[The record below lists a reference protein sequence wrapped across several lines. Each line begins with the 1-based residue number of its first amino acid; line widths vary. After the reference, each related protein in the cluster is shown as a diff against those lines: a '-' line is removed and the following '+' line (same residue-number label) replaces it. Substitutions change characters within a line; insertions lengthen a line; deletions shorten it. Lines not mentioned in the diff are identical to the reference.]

1 MILFYFQE
9 AFRIFRK
16 SSFATAIT
24 ITITTIA
31 VVLTTI
37 SIFLVFSANKFSD
50 QIKRSIEVNVYL
62 DDSLSVSEISNLEN
76 QIRNIPSIL
85 SIQFVDKEQAVKNFI
100 KETGQDFRTVLDD
113 NPLPNSFIVKFKP
126 QPLDENNIE
135 DLAGQ
140 IRKIKGVT
148 DVIYDYRTVLRILNL
163 LKSFEYVIYF
173 LSITLI
179 LLATYLVYSNN
190 KIQMYGNKNHYMTMK
205 LVGAKISTMKI
216 PIILNGIIIGIISSV
231 ICILLFNVIS
241 VLLTKFLININ
252 FNNQIKFIEII
263 IFIIGI
269 SLGFVGSFI
278 SSLKISQLLEE
289 K

>member
-1 MILFYFQE
+1 MIIFYFQE

-16 SSFATAIT
+16 SSLATAIT

-31 VVLTTI
+31 VILSTI

-62 DDSLSVSEISNLEN
+62 DDDLTQKDIDELKIEIQKITSVL
-76 QIRNIPSIL
+76 L
-85 SIQFVDKEQAVKNFI
+85 VQFVNKDQAVKNFV
-100 KETGQDFRTVLDD
+100 KETGQDFRSVIDE

-126 QPLDENNIE
+126 QPLDETNIE
-135 DLAGQ
+135 RLTDL
-140 IRKIKGVT
+140 IRRMKGVT
-148 DVIYDYRTVLRILNL
+148 DVIYDYKTVLRILNL

-190 KIQMYGNKNHYMTMK
+190 KIQMYGNRNHYLTMK
-205 LVGAKISTMKI
+205 LVGAQISTMKI
-216 PIILNGIIIGIISSV
+216 PLILNGIIIGIISSLICV
-231 ICILLFNVIS
+231 ILFNVIS
-241 VLLTKFLININ
+241 VLLTKVLINLN
-252 FNNQIKFIEII
+252 FTNPIKLTDLII
-263 IFIIGI
+263 LLIGI
-269 SLGFVGSFI
+269 ALGFVGSFI
-278 SSLKISQLLEE
+278 SSLKISQLIEE

>member
-1 MILFYFQE
+1 MIIFYFKE

-16 SSFATAIT
+16 SSLATAIT

-31 VVLTTI
+31 VILSTI

-62 DDSLSVSEISNLEN
+62 DDDSHQKDIDELQSEIQKITSVLSVE
-76 QIRNIPSIL
+76 
-85 SIQFVDKEQAVKNFI
+85 FVNKDQAVKNFI
-100 KETGQDFRTVLDD
+100 KETGQDFRSVIDE

-126 QPLDENNIE
+126 QPLDETNIE
-135 DLAGQ
+135 QLTDQ
-140 IRKIKGVT
+140 IRKMKGVT
-148 DVIYDYRTVLRILNL
+148 DVIYDYKTVLRILNL

-190 KIQMYGNKNHYMTMK
+190 KIQMYGNRNHYLTMK

-216 PIILNGIIIGIISSV
+216 PLILNGMIIGIISSLICV
-231 ICILLFNVIS
+231 ILFNVIS
-241 VLLTKFLININ
+241 VLLTKALIN
-252 FNNQIKFIEII
+252 FNFTNPIKLMDLFILL
-263 IFIIGI
+263 IGI
-269 SLGFVGSFI
+269 VLGFVGSFI
-278 SSLKISQLLEE
+278 SSLKIPQLLEE

>member
-1 MILFYFQE
+1 MIIFYFQE

-16 SSFATAIT
+16 SSLATAIT

-31 VVLTTI
+31 VILTTI

-50 QIKRSIEVNVYL
+50 KIKQSIEVNVYL
-62 DDSLSVSEISNLEN
+62 NENLSQSEIDNLKVEIQKITSVLSVA
-76 QIRNIPSIL
+76 
-85 SIQFVDKEQAVKNFI
+85 FVNKDQAVINFV
-100 KETGQDFRTVLDD
+100 KETGQDFRSVLDE
-113 NPLPNSFIVKFKP
+113 NPLPNSFVVKFKP
-126 QPLDENNIE
+126 QPLDETNIE
-135 DLAGQ
+135 QLTDQ
-140 IRKIKGVT
+140 IRKMKGVT

-190 KIQMYGNKNHYMTMK
+190 KIQMFGNRNHYLTMK
-205 LVGAKISTMKI
+205 LVGAQISTMKI
-216 PIILNGIIIGIISSV
+216 PLILNGIIIGIISSLICV
-231 ICILLFNVIS
+231 ILFNVIS
-241 VLLTKFLININ
+241 VLLTKVLINLN
-252 FNNQIKFIEII
+252 FTNQLKLMNII
-263 IFIIGI
+263 ILLIGLA
-269 SLGFVGSFI
+269 LGFIGSFI

>member
-1 MILFYFQE
+1 MIIFYFKE

-16 SSFATAIT
+16 SSLATAIT

-31 VVLTTI
+31 VILSTI
-37 SIFLVFSANKFSD
+37 SIFLVFSANTFSD

-62 DDSLSVSEISNLEN
+62 DDDLTQRNIDDLKSEIQKITSVLSVE
-76 QIRNIPSIL
+76 
-85 SIQFVDKEQAVKNFI
+85 FVNKDQAVKNFI
-100 KETGQDFRTVLDD
+100 KETGQDFRSVIDE

-126 QPLDENNIE
+126 QPLDETSIE
-135 DLAGQ
+135 RLTDQ
-140 IRKIKGVT
+140 IRQMKGIT
-148 DVIYDYRTVLRILNL
+148 DVIYDYKTVLKILNL

-190 KIQMYGNKNHYMTMK
+190 KIQMYGNRNHYLTMK

-216 PIILNGIIIGIISSV
+216 PLILNGIIIGVISSL
-231 ICILLFNVIS
+231 ICVVLFNVIS
-241 VLLTKFLININ
+241 VLLAKALIN
-252 FNNQIKFIEII
+252 FNFTNPIKLMNLFILL
-263 IFIIGI
+263 IGI
-269 SLGFVGSFI
+269 VLGFVGSFI

>member
-1 MILFYFQE
+1 MIIFYFQE

-16 SSFATAIT
+16 SSLTTAIT

-31 VVLTTI
+31 VILSTI

-62 DDSLSVSEISNLEN
+62 DDDLTQNDIDELKIEIQKITSVLSVE
-76 QIRNIPSIL
+76 
-85 SIQFVDKEQAVKNFI
+85 FVNKDQAVKNFV
-100 KETGQDFRTVLDD
+100 KETGQDFRSVIDE

-126 QPLDENNIE
+126 QPLDETNIE
-135 DLAGQ
+135 RLTDL
-140 IRKIKGVT
+140 IRRMKGVT
-148 DVIYDYRTVLRILNL
+148 DVIYDYKTVLRILNL

-190 KIQMYGNKNHYMTMK
+190 KIQMYGNRNHYLTMK
-205 LVGAKISTMKI
+205 LVGAQIRTMKI
-216 PIILNGIIIGIISSV
+216 PLILNGIIIGIISSLICV
-231 ICILLFNVIS
+231 ILFNVIS
-241 VLLTKFLININ
+241 VLLTKVLINLN
-252 FNNQIKFIEII
+252 FTNPIKLMDLII
-263 IFIIGI
+263 LLIGI
-269 SLGFVGSFI
+269 VLGFVGSFI
-278 SSLKISQLLEE
+278 SSLKISQLIEE

>member
-1 MILFYFQE
+1 MIIFYFQE

-16 SSFATAIT
+16 SSLATAIT

-31 VVLTTI
+31 VILTTI

-50 QIKRSIEVNVYL
+50 KIKKSIEVNVYL
-62 DDSLSVSEISNLEN
+62 NENLSQSEIDNLKVEIQKITSVLSVA
-76 QIRNIPSIL
+76 
-85 SIQFVDKEQAVKNFI
+85 FVNKDQAVINFV
-100 KETGQDFRTVLDD
+100 KETGQDFRSVLDE
-113 NPLPNSFIVKFKP
+113 NPLPNSFVVKFKP
-126 QPLDENNIE
+126 QPLDETNIE
-135 DLAGQ
+135 QLTDQ
-140 IRKIKGVT
+140 IRKMKGVT

-190 KIQMYGNKNHYMTMK
+190 KIQMFGNRNHYLTMK
-205 LVGAKISTMKI
+205 LVGAQISTMKI
-216 PIILNGIIIGIISSV
+216 PLILNGIIIGIISSLICV
-231 ICILLFNVIS
+231 ILFNVIS
-241 VLLTKFLININ
+241 VLLTKVLINLN
-252 FNNQIKFIEII
+252 FTNQLKLMNII
-263 IFIIGI
+263 ILLIGLA
-269 SLGFVGSFI
+269 LGFIGSFI

>member
-1 MILFYFQE
+1 MIIFYFQE

-16 SSFATAIT
+16 SSLATAIT

-31 VVLTTI
+31 VILTTI

-50 QIKRSIEVNVYL
+50 KIKQSIEVNVYL
-62 DDSLSVSEISNLEN
+62 NENLSQNEIDDLKVEIQKITSVLSVA
-76 QIRNIPSIL
+76 
-85 SIQFVDKEQAVKNFI
+85 FVNKDQAVINFV
-100 KETGQDFRTVLDD
+100 KETGQDFRSVLDE
-113 NPLPNSFIVKFKP
+113 NPLPNSFVVKFKP
-126 QPLDENNIE
+126 QPLDETNIE
-135 DLAGQ
+135 QLTDQ
-140 IRKIKGVT
+140 IRKMKGVT

-190 KIQMYGNKNHYMTMK
+190 KIQMFGNRNHYLTMK
-205 LVGAKISTMKI
+205 LVGAQISTMKI
-216 PIILNGIIIGIISSV
+216 PLILNGIIIGIISSLICV
-231 ICILLFNVIS
+231 ILFNVIS
-241 VLLTKFLININ
+241 VLLTKVLINLNFIN
-252 FNNQIKFIEII
+252 PIKFMNLII
-263 IFIIGI
+263 LLIGFA
-269 SLGFVGSFI
+269 LGFIGSFI

>member
-1 MILFYFQE
+1 MITFYFQE

-16 SSFATAIT
+16 SSLATAIT

-31 VVLTTI
+31 VILSTI

-62 DDSLSVSEISNLEN
+62 DDNLSQNEIDQLKIEIQKITSVF
-76 QIRNIPSIL
+76 SIE
-85 SIQFVDKEQAVKNFI
+85 FVNKDQAVKNFV
-100 KETGQDFRTVLDD
+100 KETGQDFRSVIDE

-126 QPLDENNIE
+126 QPLDETNIE
-135 DLAGQ
+135 RLTDSIG
-140 IRKIKGVT
+140 KMKGVT
-148 DVIYDYRTVLRILNL
+148 DVIYDYKTVLRILNL

-179 LLATYLVYSNN
+179 VYSNN
-190 KIQMYGNKNHYMTMK
+190 KIQMYGNRNHYQTMK
-205 LVGAKISTMKI
+205 LVGAQISTMKI
-216 PIILNGIIIGIISSV
+216 PLILNGIIIGIISSL
-231 ICILLFNVIS
+231 ICIILFNVIS
-241 VLLTKFLININ
+241 VLLNKVLLN
-252 FNNQIKFIEII
+252 FNFINPIKLMNMII
-263 IFIIGI
+263 LLIGI
-269 SLGFVGSFI
+269 ALGFIGSFI